1 MNDGEPSMTPCWI
14 YDMTSEE
21 STEWY
26 EANQREKHRLL
37 SRLGKK
43 VIPKVAE
50 HGFTWFV
57 ICDTY
62 GLRVARGELASTSA
76 RIGPIRNPQ
85 NRGN

>member
-1 MNDGEPSMTPCWI
+1 MNDSEPSTAPCWI

-26 EANQREKHRLL
+26 EANQEEKHNLL

-43 VIPKVAE
+43 VLPKAAE
-50 HGFTWFV
+50 KGFTWFV
-57 ICDTY
+57 ICDMT
-62 GLRVARGELASTSA
+62 GLRVARGELSTLCPPL
-76 RIGPIRNPQ
+76 GPLRNPR

>member
-1 MNDGEPSMTPCWI
+1 MNDGEPCTSPCWI

-26 EANQREKHRLL
+26 EANEREKHHLL
-37 SRLGKK
+37 TRLGKK
-43 VIPKVAE
+43 VLPKVAA

-62 GLRVARGELASTSA
+62 GLRVARGQVSCIAESF
-76 RIGPIRNPQ
+76 GPIRNPR